1 MQPGPIYAIT
11 DPALL
16 PAHQLVAGVAA
27 ALRGGVRTV
36 QYRDKTAGHAERLAR
51 AKALLQVCNDGAAA
65 LIINDDVELAAET
78 GAHGVHLGQGDG
90 SPALARQR
98 LGPAAIIGVTCH
110 ANLQAA
116 EQAVADGASYLAFGR
131 FYNSNTKP
139 GAPLAPLAVL
149 SAARDRFTL
158 PVVAIGGVSLDN
170 MPSLLGAGA
179 MSLAVCHSLFA
190 HADIERAAQQ
200 LVSRYQALVQLQ
212 NDN

>member
-116 EQAVADGASYLAFGR
+116 EQAATDKLMPLFTSESSPIHPYRVAWEINEFLTEDTVYIGDGGLGVPQRDPDTSRWYLQAPGMT
-131 FYNSNTKP
+131 SNGHHVHLLEFSKEKIKGT
-139 GAPLAPLAVL
+139 
-149 SAARDRFTL
+149 
-158 PVVAIGGVSLDN
+158 AISLD
-170 MPSLLGAGA
+170 
-179 MSLAVCHSLFA
+179 
-190 HADIERAAQQ
+190 RK
-200 LVSRYQALVQLQ
+200 ALDQFEIVR
-212 NDN
+212 